1 MMNVLLVEDS
11 QHVAQVIFDYFEDT
25 DIELDY
31 AANGN
36 HGFELAKSQDWDAI
50 ILDIM
55 LPGLD
60 GMEICQQLRK
70 LGDNTPILML
80 TARDSDQDTIAGFDI
95 GADDYLIK
103 PFNLEILEARLKN
116 LLRRG
121 QSHSFSQQLNFGE
134 VRLDLANHTAYR
146 NNQALKLT
154 PVGFKIITI
163 LVQAGDKITS
173 RSELERQ
180 IWPDDIPDN
189 DVLRKHLYQLRVQL
203 DKPFAYPLLETIP
216 KVGYRLKAAQ

>member
-1 MMNVLLVEDS
+1 MIKVLLVEDS
-11 QHVAQVIFDYFEDT
+11 QNVAQVIFDYFEDT

-31 AANGN
+31 AANGT

-70 LGDNTPILML
+70 LGHTTPILML

-103 PFNLEILEARLKN
+103 PFNLEILEARLRN
-116 LLRRG
+116 LLRRRQG
-121 QSHSFSQQLNFGE
+121 QGFSQQLCFGE
-134 VRLDLANHTAYR
+134 INLDLANHTAYR

-154 PVGFKIITI
+154 PVGFKIITV

-180 IWPDDIPDN
+180 IWPDDLPDN
-189 DVLRKHLYQLRVQL
+189 DVLRKHLYQLRIQL

-216 KVGYRLKAAQ
+216 KVGYRLKATQ

>member
-1 MMNVLLVEDS
+1 MLKILLIEDN
-11 QHVAQVIFDYFEDT
+11 QNVAQVIFDYFEDT

-31 AANGN
+31 AANGT
-36 HGFELAKSQDWDAI
+36 HGLELAKSDDWDGI

-55 LPGLD
+55 LPGID
-60 GMEICQQLRK
+60 GMEICQQLRQ
-70 LGDNTPILML
+70 LGHTTPILML
-80 TARDSDQDTIAGFDI
+80 TARDSDQDTLDGFNI

-103 PFNLEILEARLKN
+103 PFNLEILEVRLRN
-116 LLRRG
+116 LIRRHQG
-121 QSHSFSQQLNFGE
+121 HSVNQQLKFGE
-134 VRLDLANHTAYR
+134 IEIDLANHLAYR
-146 NNQALKLT
+146 DKQTLKLT

-180 IWPDDIPDN
+180 IWPDDLPDN

-216 KVGYRLKAAQ
+216 KVGYRLKGCQ

>member
-1 MMNVLLVEDS
+1 MIKVLLVEDS
-11 QHVAQVIFDYFEDT
+11 QNVAQVIFDYFEDT

-36 HGFELAKSQDWDAI
+36 HGFELAKTGDWDAI

-70 LGDNTPILML
+70 LGHTTPILML

-103 PFNLEILEARLKN
+103 PFNLEILEARLRS
-116 LLRRG
+116 LLRRKQG
-121 QSHSFSQQLNFGE
+121 QGFSQQQSFGE
-134 VRLDLANHTAYR
+134 INIDLANHTAYR

-154 PVGFKIITI
+154 PVGFKILTV

-180 IWPDDIPDN
+180 IWPDDLPDN
-189 DVLRKHLYQLRVQL
+189 DVLRKHLYQLRIQL
-203 DKPFAYPLLETIP
+203 DKPFDYPVLETIP
-216 KVGYRLKAAQ
+216 KVGYRLKASQ